1 MIQHKHAPWPEDQ
14 AKECQTYLVTM
25 IDNHTCWLSVSSTG
39 SETWSLLRYPA
50 QSNATSIEDVRSQ
63 RMLAHCTLPLTRAVP
78 FRKLE
83 LGLVQS
89 RGYLIGVV
97 VIGEWLRPMAVIITK
112 KEGGKSLC

>member
-1 MIQHKHAPWPEDQ
+1 
-14 AKECQTYLVTM
+14 
-25 IDNHTCWLSVSSTG
+25 
-39 SETWSLLRYPA
+39 
-50 QSNATSIEDVRSQ
+50 
-63 RMLAHCTLPLTRAVP
+63 MLAHCTLPLTRAVP